1 MYFCGTGS
9 ALLRSTKHHFGEHY
23 KGGKELKKERPLQ
36 KMMDY
41 NETLSQVEYPLQ
53 ARAHGVLVT
62 PDQRGH
68 ARTLQ

>member
-9 ALLRSTKHHFGEHY
+9 ALLRSTKHHFGERY
-23 KGGKELKKERPLQ
+23 KGGKEGRAAP